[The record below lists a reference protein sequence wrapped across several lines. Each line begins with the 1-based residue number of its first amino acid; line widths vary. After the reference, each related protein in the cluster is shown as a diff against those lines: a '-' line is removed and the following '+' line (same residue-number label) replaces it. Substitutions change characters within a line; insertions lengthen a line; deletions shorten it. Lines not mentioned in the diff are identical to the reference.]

1 MCVKC
6 KVKTCKGS
14 CQNNG
19 SLNNSNGSNSLGGNG
34 NSGFGGGSN
43 GSNGSNGNNG
53 FGGNGFGGNGTNGNN
68 GGVGGNGANGGNGT
82 NGGAGGN
89 GANGAGGANG
99 GTGAGGGAGA
109 GGATG
114 LRGPRGFQGPSGP
127 PGPAGV
133 GSGTPGATGP
143 QGNPGQQGAPGNP
156 GQNGAPGQIGPAP
169 TITIGVVTQ
178 GPTPAVAITGTN
190 PYALNFTLPKGDPG
204 SPGLA
209 GGPGLPG
216 IQGNMGSNSV
226 LYKKGDGAVAG
237 TVGVSAATTYAGVT
251 QIALSHS
258 TINGYGGV
266 VGTINGGLQWVLGIV
281 KNSII
286 QLIDAQNSAN
296 FGIYRVD
303 GGGTSGNTHIY
314 VVTLL
319 HANGSI
325 PVANTEIS
333 VSYNIPG
340 QDAIPNN
347 TGGNSTAQGA
357 GAGLFPVGGVI
368 PWAGGVGVAI
378 PIGWLLCDGQVVSK
392 VTYGDL
398 WDVIGT
404 EYDLNPVPLNTFSVP
419 NLIDKI
425 PYGGTAANTGT
436 EVGDNAITGTVTGT
450 ITGTAA
456 VTLTGT
462 ASVNVGIANLPSHS
476 HSLASA
482 DGATINIVAS
492 GSHSHKV
499 RERNPGTVVGHDNGA
514 CDEVNRGAE
523 VTGANLGA
531 YIEYETHTH
540 SAADFDGVTAPAGG
554 TGTPSPAGGTIS
566 GTGAGP
572 ITGTATGTASGDNR
586 QKSITMRY
594 IIKY

>member
-1 MCVKC
+1 MCIKC
-6 KVKTCKGS
+6 KVKSCKGS
-14 CQNNG
+14 CQNSG
-19 SLNNSNGSNSLGGNG
+19 NNSSSGNGSNSFGGNG
-34 NSGFGGGSN
+34 FGSN
-43 GSNGSNGNNG
+43 GSNGGNGTNG
-53 FGGNGFGGNGTNGNN
+53 SNGFGGNGTNGNN
-68 GGVGGNGANGGNGT
+68 GAAGVNGANGTGGAT
-82 NGGAGGN
+82 GGAGG
-89 GANGAGGANG
+89 
-99 GTGAGGGAGA
+99 
-109 GGATG
+109 TG
-114 LRGPRGFQGPSGP
+114 LRGPRGFQGPAGP

-133 GSGTPGATGP
+133 GSGSPGPQGQ
-143 QGNPGQQGAPGNP
+143 QGNPGQQGQQGNP
-156 GQNGAPGQIGPAP
+156 GNNGAPGLTGPAP

-178 GPTPAVAITGTN
+178 GPTPAVAVTGTN

-204 SPGLA
+204 TPGLA

-237 TVGVSAATTYAGVT
+237 TVGVGGAATYTAVT
-251 QIALSHS
+251 QIAISHT

-266 VGTINGGLQWVLGIV
+266 AGTINGGLQWVSGIV

-296 FGIYRVD
+296 FGIYKVM
-303 GGGTSGNTHIY
+303 GSGTSGNTHIY

-325 PVANTEIS
+325 PAANTEIS

-347 TGGNSTAQGA
+347 TGGSSTAPSA
-357 GAGLFPVGGVI
+357 GAGLFPVGGII
-368 PWAGGVGVAI
+368 PWAGAVGVAI
-378 PIGWLLCDGQVVSK
+378 PVGWLLCDGQIVST

-398 WDVIGT
+398 FSVIGT
-404 EYDLNPVPLNTFSVP
+404 EYNLNPVPANTFSIP

-436 EVGDNAITGTVTGT
+436 EVGDNTFNGT

-456 VTLTGT
+456 VTLTGNTAVTVTGT
-462 ASVNVGIANLPSHS
+462 ASVSIGIGNLP
-476 HSLASA
+476 
-482 DGATINIVAS
+482 
-492 GSHSHKV
+492 
-499 RERNPGTVVGHDNGA
+499 E
-514 CDEVNRGAE
+514 
-523 VTGANLGA
+523 
-531 YIEYETHTH
+531 HTH
-540 SAADFDGVTAPAGG
+540 SLSGVTISGSRAQIMTATTNGTSGNASPVTARTGDYTRVLIGADGNFNGGDTQQQIDHTHTFSGTIDNAGTAG
-554 TGTPSPAGGTIS
+554 TTAATGSIS

-572 ITGTATGTASGDNR
+572 ISGTGAGAVTGTSTGDNR

>member
-1 MCVKC
+1 MCIKC

-68 GGVGGNGANGGNGT
+68 GGVGGNGANGGT
-82 NGGAGGN
+82 GGN

-133 GSGTPGATGP
+133 GSGTPGPAGP
-143 QGNPGQQGAPGNP
+143 QGNPGQQGQPGNP

-178 GPTPAVAITGTN
+178 GTTPAVAITGTN

-209 GGPGLPG
+209 GAAGSLG
-216 IQGNMGSNSV
+216 IQGNMGANSV

-251 QIALSHS
+251 QIALSHT
-258 TINGYGGV
+258 TINGYGGTI
-266 VGTINGGLQWVLGIV
+266 GAINGGIQWVVGIV

-286 QLIDAQNSAN
+286 QLVDAQNSAN
-296 FGIYRVD
+296 FGIYKVD
-303 GGGTSGNTHIY
+303 GFGVSGNTHIY
-314 VVTLL
+314 VVTLI
-319 HANGSI
+319 HGNGSI
-325 PVANTEIS
+325 PAAGIEVS
-333 VSYNIPG
+333 VSYNVPG
-340 QDAIPNN
+340 QDAIPN
-347 TGGNSTAQGA
+347 TGGGNSTAQAA

-368 PWAGGVGVAI
+368 PWAGGIGVAI

-392 VTYGDL
+392 ITYGDL

-404 EYDLNPVPLNTFSVP
+404 EYDLNPVPINTFSVP

-436 EVGDNAITGTVTGT
+436 EVGDNAIVGTITGT

-462 ASVNVGIANLPSHS
+462 ASVNVGVANLPSHV
-476 HSLASA
+476 HSLAST
-482 DGATINIVAS
+482 DGSTANIIAS
-492 GSHSHKV
+492 GSHKHNIFRSDGVGEGSYTSMDKDWV
-499 RERNPGTVVGHDNGA
+499 DNPDYEDVDNPGEFDLFITPTTHIH
-514 CDEVNRGAE
+514 EK
-523 VTGANLGA
+523 
-531 YIEYETHTH
+531 EYF
-540 SAADFDGVTAPAGG
+540 AGNTAPSGG
-554 TGTPSPAGGTIS
+554 TGSPTPASGTIS

-572 ITGTATGTASGDNR
+572 VTGTATGTSSGDNR